1 MVVVIWYR
9 NVKQFQPSLL
19 IILGFILGT
28 QPGFHFHDPKSQSY
42 FETKNLQA
50 EFYRLFKNI
59 IVNPANHMLFR
70 LFVWQ
75 VWDIFL
81 FGCTLLFAS
90 PWHEAGQ
97 RLGGRAVGG
106 HRSKGIS
113 SQGATRNGW
122 DLHRLEVS
130 ETDEFFEK
138 PWGGRF
144 VRKVWRTCR
153 VPCKFFRKRIK
164 LKFTEKWRFF
174 SIDLCCCFSRW
185 YVSTWSVCIFG
196 ILFPDVCHELK
207 RIWST

>member
-9 NVKQFQPSLL
+9 NIKQFQPSLL

-130 ETDEFFEK
+130 ETDEFLRNLG
-138 PWGGRF
+138 GGRF
-144 VRKVWRTCR
+144 VRKVWRTCSY
-153 VPCKFFRKRIK
+153 PASSSEKESSWSFQKNDAFF
-164 LKFTEKWRFF
+164 L
-174 SIDLCCCFSRW
+174 
-185 YVSTWSVCIFG
+185 
-196 ILFPDVCHELK
+196 
-207 RIWST
+207 